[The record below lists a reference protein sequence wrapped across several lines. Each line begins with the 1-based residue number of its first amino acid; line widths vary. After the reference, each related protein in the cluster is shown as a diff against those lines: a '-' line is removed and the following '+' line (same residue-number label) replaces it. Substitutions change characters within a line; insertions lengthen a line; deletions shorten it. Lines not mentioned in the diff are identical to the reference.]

1 MEQHIV
7 GAEHEFHDQA
17 FAKRWAERF
26 IPTPER
32 LRLFNT
38 ILTTLKEHIPTN
50 GSVLE
55 LGIGPG
61 YLARHILAEMP
72 DIHYQGIDFSMP
84 MLDIAK
90 ERLSQYS
97 PRVTY
102 TQTDLIHDNWETL
115 IPEPVDAIVSTWALH
130 DLGSPEHIE
139 NVYKTSFFV
148 LKNDAILLNG
158 DFIKP
163 EQATQVYE
171 SGRFEVSKHL
181 DMFARAGFSN
191 YQCIATF
198 EQELE
203 NPTAAQNYACL
214 MAVK

>member
-7 GAEHEFHDQA
+7 GAEHEFHDQD
-17 FAKRWAERF
+17 FAKGWAERF

-38 ILTTLKEHIPTN
+38 ILTTLEEHIPTN

-61 YLARHILAEMP
+61 YLAQYILADMP
-72 DIHYQGIDFSMP
+72 DIHYQGIDFSKP
-84 MLDIAK
+84 MLHIAK
-90 ERLSQYS
+90 ERLSQYL

-115 IPEPVDAIVSTWALH
+115 IPKPVDAIVSTWALH
-130 DLGSPEHIE
+130 DLGSPEYIE
-139 NVYKTSFFV
+139 NVYKSSFSL

-163 EQATQVYE
+163 EQATQEYE
-171 SGRFEVSKHL
+171 GGRFEVSKHL
-181 DMFARAGFSN
+181 EMFARADFSN
-191 YQCIATF
+191 YQCIARF

-203 NPTAAQNYACL
+203 TPTAAQNYACL
-214 MAVK
+214 IAVK